1 MNDWIIGIAGAGTMG
16 SGIAQQAAM
25 AGHTVLLYDA
35 SEHAV
40 EKARASI
47 LSSLSKLEEKG
58 RISGTDQIL
67 QRIQCIDSPEQFS
80 SASFIIEAIVEDLQS
95 KQQLYQKLET
105 VIADDCL
112 LATNTSS
119 LPIASLAAAC
129 RHPERF
135 IGVHFFNPPVLMQLV
150 EIIPGIQTSAETLQK
165 TISLIQAWNKTTII
179 VRDTPGFLV
188 NRIARPFYGEALRI
202 LEEGIAPCP
211 AIDYAMKNLGGFKMG
226 PFELMDFIGIDVNY
240 KVTESF
246 WQQMF
251 YDSRYRPSHTQ
262 KRMVEA
268 NILGRKTGRGF
279 YEYVNGKAVIPPAE
293 THPQKLEYIFH
304 RILFMLINEAVET
317 LYYGIATADDIEKAM
332 TLGVHYPRGLL
343 QWADDIGIEKIYHFL
358 RQLYHT
364 YCEERYRPSVLLKQ
378 KAESGQSFF

>member
-25 AGHTVLLYDA
+25 AGHTVLLYD
-35 SEHAV
+35 SLPQAV
-40 EKARASI
+40 EKARTSI
-47 LSSLSKLEEKG
+47 HTSLAKLEEKS
-58 RISGTDQIL
+58 RINNAAQIL
-67 QRIQCIDSPEQFS
+67 QRIQCISSPEQFS
-80 SASFIIEAIVEDLQS
+80 PASFIIEAIVEDLPS
-95 KQQLYQKLET
+95 KQQLYQQLET
-105 VIADDCL
+105 VITDDCL

-119 LPIASLAAAC
+119 LPIASLASVC

-135 IGVHFFNPPVLMQLV
+135 IGVHFFNPPVLMPLV
-150 EIIPGIQTSAETLQK
+150 EIIPGIKTSDKTLQK
-165 TISLIQAWNKTTII
+165 TISLIQSWNKTTIT

-202 LEEGIAPCP
+202 LDEGMATCTV
-211 AIDYAMKNLGGFKMG
+211 IDQAMKSLGGFKMG

-240 KVTESF
+240 KVTESI

-251 YDSRYRPSHTQ
+251 YDARYRPSHTQ

-268 NILGRKTGRGF
+268 GILGRKTGRGF
-279 YEYVNGKAVIPPAE
+279 YEYVDGKAIVSPADA
-293 THPQKLEYIFH
+293 HPQKLEYIFH
-304 RILFMLINEAVET
+304 RILFMLINEAAET

-343 QWADDIGIEKIYHFL
+343 HWADDIGIETIYRFL
-358 RQLYHT
+358 LQLHHT
-364 YCEERYRPSVLLKQ
+364 YCEERYRPCVLLKE